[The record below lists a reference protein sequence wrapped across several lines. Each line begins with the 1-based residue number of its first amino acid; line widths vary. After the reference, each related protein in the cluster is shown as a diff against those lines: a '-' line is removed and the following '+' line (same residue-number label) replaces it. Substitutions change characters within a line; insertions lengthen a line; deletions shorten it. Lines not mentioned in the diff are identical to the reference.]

1 MTPKSMS
8 IRNGGLCV
16 QMIAKHEM
24 AYSPSGEGGWRTEC
38 SLGCWVVGVPTFQR
52 KLGRRMVEIRR
63 ISGDGLVKET
73 DVRKKRANKAKKER
87 NEIKSPLRE
96 GGLVKVL

>member
-1 MTPKSMS
+1 MF
-8 IRNGGLCV
+8 
-16 QMIAKHEM
+16 
-24 AYSPSGEGGWRTEC
+24 
-38 SLGCWVVGVPTFQR
+38 LGMVAVPTFQR

-63 ISGDGLVKET
+63 ISGDGLVKEA
-73 DVRKKRANKAKKER
+73 DVMKKKGTNKAKKER